1 MIADAGIFARPL
13 AESPLPTS
21 CTKTSSYYEQTDGTA
36 IGSPVSP
43 VVASIFMEHIEKQA
57 LASSP
62 YPIRF
67 YVDDAF
73 CFLQKSSVEEVHK
86 HLNSVSPAIQ
96 FTVEQE
102 AERQFPFLDVLVMRD
117 ENGS

>member
-43 VVASIFMEHIEKQA
+43 VVASIFMEHIEEQA

-62 YPIRF
+62 HPIRF
-67 YVDDAF
+67 YVDDT
-73 CFLQKSSVEEVHK
+73 CFLQNSSVEEVQK
-86 HLNSVSPAIQ
+86 HLNSVSPVIQ

-102 AERQFPFLDVLVMRD
+102 AERQLPFLDVLVMRD